1 MNSEDD
7 KPFHKNNIIV
17 EFKSISKKFG
27 NRLANK
33 DISFSIE
40 KGTVHGIIGENGA
53 GKSTIMKILFGLYQS
68 DEGDILLHNNSVVI
82 KSPLDAFK
90 HKIGMVHQ
98 HFMLSPEHTAL
109 ENILLIQDEQKFF
122 EIFSKKSKIEKIKA
136 KAKEYGFEIP
146 WDQKVKNL
154 AVGIQQRIEILK
166 LLNLDHEILIF
177 DEPTA
182 VLTPQEV
189 EDLLLQ
195 LQELR
200 AKGKTVVLITHKL
213 KEVKKICDQITIFKK
228 GQCLGTYKNEELSV
242 AQMAEKMVGHHV
254 ELHKREFK
262 KTTLSGNVLNLKNIL
277 FSSEKGSYHFN
288 FSLQKGEILGI
299 AGIEG
304 NGQNELIQFLLNPT
318 QFKLQKSEK
327 LERLQKSEK
336 LQKLDIESKSELDS
350 SSDADSELFSAPM
363 EYQFLN
369 HSLLNDS
376 KEKIRENSFGVFPED
391 RLRLGVVAN
400 RLGFENFILGY
411 QRNQRWY
418 QRGFLNWKL
427 IKELAFKQFA
437 EFNVEPATIELS
449 FQSYSGGNQQ
459 KIVVARELFN
469 QPRFILA
476 SHPTRGVDIGAIEF
490 IHEKLIQ
497 AQENGAG
504 ILLISSELDE
514 LTKLSDRILVIRNG
528 HFVKEFSRESFDENE
543 LGAYMLG
550 SKL

>member
-1 MNSEDD
+1 MNSEDN
-7 KPFHKNNIIV
+7 KSFHMNKILV

-27 NRLANK
+27 NRWANK

-68 DEGDILLHNNSVVI
+68 DEGEVLIHNKSVAI

-109 ENILLIQDEQKFF
+109 ENLLLIQDEQKFF

-146 WDQKVKNL
+146 WDQKVKDL
-154 AVGIQQRIEILK
+154 SVGIQQRIEILK

-189 EDLLLQ
+189 EDLLIQ
-195 LQELR
+195 LRELR
-200 AKGKTVVLITHKL
+200 TKGKTVVLITHKL
-213 KEVKKICDQITIFKK
+213 KEVKKICDHITIFKK
-228 GQCLGTYKNEELSV
+228 GLCLGTYKNEELSL

-277 FSSEKGSYHFN
+277 FSSEKGFFRFN
-288 FSLQKGEILGI
+288 FSIQKGEILGI

-318 QFKLQKSEK
+318 QFKLQKS
-327 LERLQKSEK
+327 
-336 LQKLDIESKSELDS
+336 D
-350 SSDADSELFSAPM
+350 SDAVTAPI

-391 RLRLGVVAN
+391 RLSLGVIPN

-418 QRGFLNWKL
+418 QKGFLNWKL
-427 IKELAFKQFA
+427 IKELASKQFA
-437 EFNVEPATIELS
+437 EFNVEPATMELS

-469 QPRFILA
+469 QPKFILA

-528 HFVKEFSRESFDENE
+528 HFVKEFSRERFDENE